1 MRSII
6 CVNVNA
12 MGILAFSNYSTNPVF
27 CLKNTK
33 KYTKIHEE
41 INWNPATWSHGSDDE
56 SNSFDRLI
64 QQDFIS
70 EWNINWKEK
79 SQHIINSN
87 FCDNLISYSDWH
99 QKKGF
104 TTFGYLEPPQL
115 MVWKSDFLRGSMRFV
130 RVPPYESGVKLTNFT
145 FSWQNGE
152 FLWDQK
158 CSPHFLNQN
167 EELSKKIGACIC
179 TYTRVYA
186 NTWQGGLIEPPPTLN
201 RVNISVGLKWSLML
215 KYGGPQTVASFQFS
229 LHCIVSVLH

>member
-1 MRSII
+1 M
-6 CVNVNA
+6 V
-12 MGILAFSNYSTNPVF
+12 
-27 CLKNTK
+27 
-33 KYTKIHEE
+33 
-41 INWNPATWSHGSDDE
+41 
-56 SNSFDRLI
+56 
-64 QQDFIS
+64 
-70 EWNINWKEK
+70 
-79 SQHIINSN
+79 SN
-87 FCDNLISYSDWH
+87 FGDNLISYSDWH
-99 QKKGF
+99 QTKGF

-179 TYTRVYA
+179 IYTRVYA

-201 RVNISVGLKWSLML
+201 RVKVKQRKKVRQRDKEVKLHIAVHQASCSSLLSATGQM
-215 KYGGPQTVASFQFS
+215 V
-229 LHCIVSVLH
+229 